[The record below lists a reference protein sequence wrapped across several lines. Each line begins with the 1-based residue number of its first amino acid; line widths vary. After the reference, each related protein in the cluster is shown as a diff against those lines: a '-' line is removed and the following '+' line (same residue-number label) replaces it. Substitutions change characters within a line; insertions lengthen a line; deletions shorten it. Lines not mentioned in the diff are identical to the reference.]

1 MSLSTTLS
9 TPSTKAKRVL
19 LLADRLLSVQEHVD
33 PLLHHGF
40 EVDCTYSGRSALT
53 LSRTRTYDL
62 ILVARRHP
70 TILQELCRELQ
81 AASPTT
87 PIASLVDPTKPI
99 PPLRAHHFIWT
110 REGEEYFLARVNALV
125 EAC

>member
-1 MSLSTTLS
+1 MTSRTTL
-9 TPSTKAKRVL
+9 PSSLHKAKRVL
-19 LLADRLLSVQEHVD
+19 LVADRLFPLQEHVD

-40 EVDCTYSGRSALT
+40 EVDCTYSCRCALS

-62 ILVARRHP
+62 ILIARRHP
-70 TILQELCRELQ
+70 ALSQELCRDLQ
-81 AASPTT
+81 AANPTT

-99 PPLRAHHFIWT
+99 PPLREHQFIWT